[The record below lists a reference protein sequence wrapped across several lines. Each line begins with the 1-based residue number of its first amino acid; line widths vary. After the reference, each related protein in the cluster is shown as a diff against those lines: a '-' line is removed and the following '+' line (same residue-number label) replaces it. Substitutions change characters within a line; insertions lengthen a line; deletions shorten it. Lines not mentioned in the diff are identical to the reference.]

1 MRRQAERIW
10 EDRST
15 LRTDDGSRD
24 RPRRGRSID
33 GRIRFYHGYR
43 NLHPTDRGGGQRGG
57 ISVDLYNADGTIDE
71 STWIDYDDHGLAV
84 SREGDEPP
92 VAEREVTTDAMRLD
106 LQIERLADAFEV
118 RLLGDTGT
126 LETQRVE
133 DEKWGLERARA

>member
-1 MRRQAERIW
+1 MARATGRDAAG
-10 EDRST
+10 RST
-15 LRTDDGSRD
+15 GESDSTMATETYTLRIEEADSAE
-24 RPRRGRSID
+24 
-33 GRIRFYHGYR
+33 
-43 NLHPTDRGGGQRGG
+43 G